1 MRLTRAGEYAIR
13 CMLYLTLRGQG
24 KLVAKQEIATQAV
37 IPAHF
42 LTKIAQDLARANLIQ
57 IKQGPKGGFILLKD
71 PEQVTLLEVI
81 EVMIGRISLNDCV
94 GNPESCPA
102 SRLCSINRIWGKANS
117 QLRET
122 LAGVTLAELGREKS
136 CIPTFP
142 VLEQIG

>member
-24 KLVAKQEIATQAV
+24 VLVAKQEIATRGA

-57 IKQGPKGGFILLKD
+57 IKQGPKGGFILLKN
-71 PEQVTLLEVI
+71 PEKVTLLEVI
-81 EVMIGRISLNDCV
+81 EVMIGEISLNDCV
-94 GNPESCPA
+94 GNPTACPA
-102 SRLCSINRIWGKANS
+102 SRTCSINRIWEKANS

-122 LAGVTLAELGREKS
+122 LAGVTLAVLGREKS
-136 CIPTFP
+136 CIPSFP
-142 VLEQIG
+142 VLPEKE